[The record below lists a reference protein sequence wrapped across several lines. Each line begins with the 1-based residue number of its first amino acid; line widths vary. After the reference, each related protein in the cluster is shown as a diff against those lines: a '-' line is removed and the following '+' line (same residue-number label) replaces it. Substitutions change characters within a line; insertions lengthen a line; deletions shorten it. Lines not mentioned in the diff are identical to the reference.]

1 MKIVFSKFHGAGNDF
16 ILVDNRHEQYNLI
29 TTEQIAFICHRH
41 FGIGADGLMFLEKS
55 KDYDFEMKYY
65 NSDGKEGTMCGNG
78 GRCITAFADFLG
90 IKKGQYLFK
99 AVDGLHEA
107 EILQKNDAHWKI
119 SLQMSDVESVEV
131 YNDSFFL
138 DTGSPH
144 HVEFVDNVKD
154 VDVFKQGRAIRH
166 NDFYEPKG
174 GTNVNF
180 VSLEGDTINVRTYE
194 RGVEDETLAC
204 GTGVTAVAIATA
216 LKFGDVKT
224 EYKLHAL
231 GGDLKVQFEKDE
243 NTFKNIWLKGPAVHV
258 FSGEIDL

>member
-1 MKIVFSKFHGAGNDF
+1 MKIVFNKFHGAGNDF

-90 IKKGQYLFK
+90 IKKEHYLFR
-99 AVDGLHEA
+99 AVDGLHKA
-107 EILQKNDAHWKI
+107 EILKKTDAHWEV
-119 SLQMSDVESVEV
+119 SLQMNDVDAVDI
-131 YNDSFFL
+131 YDNHFYL

-144 HVEFVDNVKD
+144 HVEYVEKVDSF
-154 VDVFKQGRAIRH
+154 DVFNRGRAIRY

-180 VSLEGDTINVRTYE
+180 VSIDGDTINVRTYE

-204 GTGVTAVAIATA
+204 GTGATAVAIATA
-216 LKFGDVKT
+216 LKLGDVKT
-224 EYKLHAL
+224 EYKLHTL
-231 GGDLKVQFEKDE
+231 GGVLKVQFENEGGK
-243 NTFKNIWLKGPAVHV
+243 FKNIWLKGPAVNV
-258 FSGEIDL
+258 FSGEINL

>member
-1 MKIVFSKFHGAGNDF
+1 MKILFSKFHGAGNDF
-16 ILVDNRHEQYNLI
+16 IIVDNRKQEYIL
-29 TTEQIAFICHRH
+29 TKEQIAFICHRR
-41 FGIGADGLMFLEKS
+41 FGIGGDGLMFLENS
-55 KDYDFEMKYY
+55 ESYDFEMKYY

-90 IKKGQYLFK
+90 IRKQQYLFQ
-99 AVDGLHEA
+99 AVDGLHKA
-107 EILQKNDAHWKI
+107 EVIEKKDSQWKI

-131 YNDSFFL
+131 MDDSFFL

-144 HVEFVDNVKD
+144 HVEFVENVKD
-154 VDVFKQGRAIRH
+154 IDVFTQGKAIRY

-180 VSLEGDTINVRTYE
+180 VSMEGDTINVRTYE

-204 GTGVTAVAIATA
+204 GTGVTAVAIAAA
-216 LKFGDVKT
+216 LKFGNVKS

-231 GGDLKVQFEKDE
+231 GGDLNVQFEKE
-243 NTFKNIWLKGPAVHV
+243 GNVFKNIWLKGPAVHV
-258 FSGEIDL
+258 FSGEIEL